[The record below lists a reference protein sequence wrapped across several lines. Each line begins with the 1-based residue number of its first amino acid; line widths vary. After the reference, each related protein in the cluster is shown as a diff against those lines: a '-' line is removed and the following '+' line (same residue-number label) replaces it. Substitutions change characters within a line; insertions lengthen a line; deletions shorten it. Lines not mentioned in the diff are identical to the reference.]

1 MLRDYLVADEADP
14 KSANDFGKN
23 IIPAML
29 RDGRGMYA
37 YDFSGYWKDVGTIYS
52 LWEANMDILD
62 ENSGINLSDPEWKIY
77 ARNVGQPPHYIGK
90 DATVKGSIISEGGI
104 VDGTV
109 TKSIIFQKVS
119 VGQGAVIE
127 NSVIFPGTVV
137 GDGAVVKY
145 SRIPSSERVRPSAVS
160 L

>member
-1 MLRDYLVADEADP
+1 
-14 KSANDFGKN
+14 
-23 IIPAML
+23 
-29 RDGRGMYA
+29 
-37 YDFSGYWKDVGTIYS
+37 
-52 LWEANMDILD
+52 MDILD

-119 VGQGAVIE
+119 IGQGAVIE

-145 SRIPSSERVRPSAVS
+145 SIVGQNTVIGAGATVGGEFVDEDSITVIGADVTVEAGGKVDRGAMIEGGV